1 MNSKGQK
8 LDPGTKRSQ
17 LLKYITFLL
26 LALLLSL
33 FVSASLGAA
42 NLPLSTTAAVFLSR
56 LPLLSRVV
64 DATRVNNAA
73 EVILLQIR
81 LPRIVLAMV
90 VGAAL
95 ATAGVIFQALFRN
108 PMADAW
114 IIGVSPGAALGATI
128 AIVFKIGQGMIG
140 LSTLSLFAFLGAMG
154 TTLFVYR
161 IARAGTAVPVANLL
175 LSGIAAGAFLN
186 ALVTLLMI
194 GQEDLHRIFFWL
206 LGGFSGASWNRVI
219 LALPFVLVCVVVVLF
234 FSRDLNLFL
243 LGEERATQ
251 LGMETEKVKL
261 ILILLASLIASLA
274 VSVSGIIG
282 FVGLIT
288 PHTVRLV
295 TGPDHRLLTPTS
307 ALAGALI
314 MLISDTFARLVL
326 SPREIPVGVITAMI
340 GAPFFIYLLR
350 SRKRGLVR

>member
-1 MNSKGQK
+1 M
-8 LDPGTKRSQ
+8 DPKTKRTQ

-33 FVSASLGAA
+33 FISASLGAA
-42 NLPLSTTAAVFLSR
+42 DIPLSTTAAVFLSR
-56 LPLLSRVV
+56 LPFLSRVA
-64 DATRVNNAA
+64 DATKVDSAA

-108 PMADAW
+108 PMADSW

-128 AIVFKIGQGMIG
+128 AIVFKIGHGMIG
-140 LSTLSLFAFLGAMG
+140 LSALSLLAFLGAMG

-161 IARAGTAVPVANLL
+161 IARTGTAVPVANLL
-175 LSGIAAGAFLN
+175 LSGIAAGAFLS
-186 ALVTLLMI
+186 ALVSLLMMI
-194 GQEDLHRIFFWL
+194 GQEDLHRIFFWM
-206 LGGFSGASWNRVI
+206 LGGFTGASWDRVI
-219 LALPFVLVCVVVVLF
+219 LVLPFVLVCVVVVLF

-243 LGEERATQ
+243 LGEERASQ

-314 MLISDTFARLVL
+314 MLVSDTFARLAL